1 MNKTPLSNRLHIGI
15 FGRRNTGKSTLI
27 NAITGQDLAIVSD
40 SPGTTTDPVYKA
52 MEIHDVGPVVIIDT
66 GGIDDFGKI
75 GEMRVKKAYKIL
87 NKTDVALLVVERS
100 QKLGE
105 YERGFIKTV
114 KAKGIPVLAVVNKSD
129 EGPVENI
136 LLEELASLKL
146 EYLCVSALNRDGI
159 DALRSKIAALAPED
173 YERKTILRDM
183 IFPGDLVF
191 IVAPMDM
198 EAPKGRLILPQ
209 VQTIRDILDSDCSV
223 LTAKESEMEQALG
236 LLKSPPRLIVTDS
249 RVLKGVAEKV
259 PADIPLTTFSILYAR
274 YKGDLGVLAAG
285 IGHMDKLKPNDKVLI
300 AEACTHHP
308 IGDDIG
314 RVIIPGWLKTLYPG
328 IIVEYA
334 AGYDFPSDVS
344 GYSLVIHCG
353 GCMLNR
359 RAMMNRLGTAAK
371 ENVPVTNYG
380 MVLARMYGLLDRVM
394 NPFEQ
399 KGEMGYT
406 CGR

>member
-1 MNKTPLSNRLHIGI
+1 MNRTPLSNRLHIGI

-52 MEIHDVGPVVIIDT
+52 MEIHGIGPVVIIDT

-100 QKLGE
+100 QTLGE
-105 YERGFIKTV
+105 YERGFLKTV
-114 KAKGIPVLAVVNKSD
+114 KAKGIPVLTVVNKSD
-129 EGPVENI
+129 EGPVENM
-136 LLEELASLKL
+136 LSEELSSLKL
-146 EYLCVSALNRDGI
+146 EYLCVSALNRNGI
-159 DALRSKIAALAPED
+159 DALRSRIAALAPED

-183 IFPGDLVF
+183 IRPGDFVL
-191 IVAPMDM
+191 IAAPMDI

-209 VQTIRDILDSDCSV
+209 VQTIRDILDSDCCV
-223 LTAKESEMEQALG
+223 LTAKETELGQALDI
-236 LLKSPPRLIVTDS
+236 LKSPPHLIVTDS
-249 RVLKGVAEKV
+249 RVLKNVAEKV

-285 IGHMDKLKPNDKVLI
+285 ICHIDKLKPQDKVLI
-300 AEACTHHP
+300 SEACTHHP

-314 RVIIPGWLKTLYPG
+314 RVIIPGWLKTLVPD
-328 IIVEYA
+328 IVVEHA

-359 RAMMNRLGTAAK
+359 RAMMNRLGIASEAC
-371 ENVPVTNYG
+371 VPITNYG
-380 MVLARMYGLLDRVM
+380 MVLARMHGLLDRVM
-394 NPFEQ
+394 RPFEQ
-399 KGEMGYT
+399 KVQT
-406 CGR
+406 ANACNR